1 MSLESIKSNFED
13 HKNYFSEGETLSIN
27 FRKNQLARLRDL
39 IEQNEKAIHDA
50 LKEDLGKSEFEAYV
64 SETGFCILE
73 IDKAIHNLD
82 KWARTKSVSTSL
94 LHFPASSYIK
104 PEPLGTVLIIS
115 PWNYPFQLL
124 ISPLV
129 GAIAAGNTAILKPSE
144 VAPATSRIVA
154 DLIKNHFSN
163 SYISVVEGAVEE
175 TQALLDLPFDYIFYT
190 GNEFVGKIV
199 MEKAAKHLIPVTL
212 ELGGKSPCFIVGD
225 VDLELTI
232 KRITWGKFFNAGQTC
247 VAPDY
252 LLVEEKHYD
261 KIVPLFE
268 KYIKELYGKDPK
280 NSDDYG
286 KIVNQRHFDRLMGY
300 FTKEEILLGGDSDRE
315 ARYISPTILKAEF
328 DSNVM
333 REEIFGPLCPL
344 IKIKSI
350 DEGIKFVNSRPKP
363 LALYIFTNNEDLESR
378 ILERTSSGGVCIN
391 DTLLHLSSDTL
402 PFGGVGASGMGMYHG
417 KFSFDTFSHFRA
429 VMKRRQML
437 DIPIKYP
444 PYNSSKLSKIRK
456 LLKFMG

>member
-1 MSLESIKSNFED
+1 MSLDHIKSLFEN
-13 HKNYFSEGETLSIN
+13 HQSYFAEGETQSVSY
-27 FRKNQLARLRDL
+27 RKDQLARLRDM
-39 IEQNEKAIHDA
+39 IEQNESRIHQA

-64 SETGFCILE
+64 SETGFCIQE
-73 IDKAIHNLD
+73 IDKTIHHVD
-82 KWARTKSVSTSL
+82 KWARKKSVSTSL

-124 ISPLV
+124 ISPLI

-144 VAPATSRIVA
+144 VAPATSKLVTE
-154 DLIKNHFSN
+154 LVKKTFSE
-163 SYISVVEGAVEE
+163 SYIAVVEGAVDE
-175 TQALLDLPFDYIFYT
+175 TQALLDLPFNYIFYT

-199 MEKAAKHLIPVTL
+199 MEKASKHLTPITL
-212 ELGGKSPCFIVGD
+212 ELGGKSPCFVVGD

-252 LLVEEKHYD
+252 LLIEERHYD
-261 KIVPLFE
+261 QAVEYFKKFIQ
-268 KYIKELYGKDPK
+268 ELYGNDPSQ
-280 NSDDYG
+280 SDDYG
-286 KIVNQRHFDRLMGY
+286 KIINERHFDRLMGY
-300 FTKEEILLGGDSDRE
+300 FTKDEILVGGDSNRE
-315 ARYISPTILKAEF
+315 SCYISPTILEANY
-328 DSNVM
+328 DSAVM
-333 REEIFGPLCPL
+333 RDEIFGPLCPL
-344 IKIKSI
+344 IKISSLE
-350 DEGIKFVNSRPKP
+350 DGIKYVNSRPKP
-363 LALYIFTNNEDLESR
+363 LALYIFTNDEGKEQK
-378 ILERTSSGGVCIN
+378 ILHETTSGGVCIN

-429 VMKRRQML
+429 VMKRRQFL

-444 PYNSSKLSKIRK
+444 PYNSSKLSQIRK
-456 LLKFMG
+456 ILKFMG

>member
-1 MSLESIKSNFED
+1 MSTESIKSIFEN
-13 HKNYFSEGETLSIN
+13 HKKYFSGGETQSVA
-27 FRKNQLARLRDL
+27 FRKSQLIRLKEV
-39 IEQNEKAIHDA
+39 IERNEDRIHQA
-50 LKEDLGKSEFEAYV
+50 LNEDLGKSVFEAFV

-73 IDKAIHNLD
+73 IDKAIQNIE
-82 KWARTKSVSTSL
+82 KWAKKKSVSTSM

-144 VAPATSRIVA
+144 VAPATSKIVA
-154 DLIKNHFSN
+154 ELIETSFS
-163 SYISVVEGAVEE
+163 SDYITVVEGAVEE

-199 MEKAAKHLIPVTL
+199 MEKASKHLTPVTL

-225 VDLELTI
+225 VDLDLTI
-232 KRITWGKFFNAGQTC
+232 KRIVWGKFFNAGQTC

-252 LLVEEKHYD
+252 ILIEEKYHGHAID
-261 KIVPLFE
+261 LFK
-268 KYIKELYGKDPK
+268 KYIKELYGSDPK
-280 NSDDYG
+280 SSPDYG
-286 KIVNQRHFDRLMGY
+286 KIINQRHFDRLMGY
-300 FTKEEILLGGDSDRE
+300 FSPEEVLVGGESDRDSC
-315 ARYISPTILKAEF
+315 YIAPTILDANY
-328 DSNVM
+328 DSAIM
-333 REEIFGPLCPL
+333 KDEIFGPLCPL
-344 IKIKSI
+344 IKIKSV

-363 LALYIFTNNEDLESR
+363 LALYVFTGNEDLESR
-378 ILERTSSGGVCIN
+378 ILNETSSGGVCIN

-417 KFSFDTFSHFRA
+417 KFTFDTFSHKRA

-444 PYNSSKLSKIRK
+444 PYTSSKLSKIRK

>member
-1 MSLESIKSNFED
+1 MSLESIKSIFED
-13 HKNYFSEGETLSIN
+13 HKNYFSEGETLSIS

-39 IEQNEKAIHDA
+39 IEKNEKAIHDA

-73 IDKAIHNLD
+73 IDKAIHNID

-199 MEKAAKHLIPVTL
+199 MEKASKHLTPVTL

-225 VDLELTI
+225 VDLDLTI

-252 LLVEEKHYD
+252 LLVEEKHYE

-268 KYIKELYGKDPK
+268 KYINELYGKDPK
-280 NSDDYG
+280 ISDDYG
-286 KIVNQRHFDRLMGY
+286 KIINQRHFDRLMGY

-315 ARYISPTILKAEF
+315 AKYISPTILKAQF
-328 DSNVM
+328 DSSVM

-344 IKIKSI
+344 IKIKNI

-363 LALYIFTNNEDLESR
+363 LALYIFTNNEELETK

-444 PYNSSKLSKIRK
+444 PYTSSKLSKIRK

>member
-1 MSLESIKSNFED
+1 MSLENIKTAFQNQKS
-13 HKNYFSEGETLSIN
+13 YFADGETQSVS
-27 FRKNQLARLRDL
+27 FRKDQLSRLRDL
-39 IEQNEKAIHDA
+39 IEHNESEIHQA
-50 LKEDLGKSEFEAYV
+50 LKEDLGKSEFEAFV
-64 SETGFCILE
+64 SETGFCIQE
-73 IDKAIHNLD
+73 IDKTIHHID
-82 KWARTKSVSTSL
+82 KWARPKPVSTSL
-94 LHFPASSYIK
+94 LHFPASSFIK

-129 GAIAAGNTAILKPSE
+129 GALAAGNTAILKPSE
-144 VAPATSRIVA
+144 VAPSTSKLVA
-154 DLIKNHFSN
+154 RLVKENFSEQ
-163 SYISVVEGAVEE
+163 YITVVEGAVEE

-199 MEKAAKHLIPVTL
+199 MEKASKHLTPVTL
-212 ELGGKSPCFIVGD
+212 ELGGKSPCFIAGD

-252 LLVEEKHYD
+252 LLIEEKYYD
-261 KIVPLFE
+261 RTVEYFKKFIQ
-268 KYIKELYGKDPK
+268 ELYGNDPK
-280 NSDDYG
+280 ESDDYG
-286 KIVNQRHFDRLMGY
+286 KIINQRHFDRLMGY
-300 FTKEEILLGGDSDRE
+300 FSKEDILLGGDSDKE
-315 ARYISPTILKAEF
+315 ACYISPTILKADY
-328 DSNVM
+328 DSPVM
-333 REEIFGPLCPL
+333 KEEIFGPLCPL
-344 IKIKSI
+344 IKVKSV
-350 DEGIKFVNSRPKP
+350 EEAIKFVNSRPKP
-363 LALYIFTNNEDLESR
+363 LALYIFTNDEFVEQKILNE
-378 ILERTSSGGVCIN
+378 TSSGGVCIN

-417 KFSFDTFSHFRA
+417 KFSFDTFSHMRA
-429 VMKRRQML
+429 VMKRRQFL